1 MSLAL
6 PGSRALFSQ
15 MQHAL
20 TTHKGA
26 RVSLKKGVHQA
37 LDDFRWLLKD
47 IASRPTRIAEV
58 VPLNSSAEGHHDAS
72 GKGAGGVWFPSS
84 HLKPRG
90 KFGHKP
96 ILWRYEWPEDIIA
109 NLVTTEN
116 PSGTVT
122 NSDLELAGGL
132 IHLEAIVQTF
142 DVRERT
148 FLSKT
153 DNLATLFWQRKGS
166 ATTDKVPA
174 YLLRLFGIH
183 QRYHRYVPRHDYLS
197 GPSNPMADD
206 SSRLFELSDDELL
219 DYFNTKYSLCP
230 KQKDTFQ
237 LWTPSPQL
245 ISAVTSALRNKQSKP
260 ESLLVEPEPPMESGN
275 SGTSSALNWPLIP
288 FSKPSKTKYLSYKSS
303 HNEFAL
309 EALQETAIPSGLD
322 RLKITYG
329 MLPRRSL
336 QWGPKTHA

>member
-1 MSLAL
+1 
-6 PGSRALFSQ
+6 

-26 RVSLKKGVHQA
+26 RVALRKGVHQA
-37 LDDFRWLLKD
+37 LDDFRLLLKVVASLPTD
-47 IASRPTRIAEV
+47 IAKV

-72 GKGAGGVWFPSS
+72 GTGAGGVWFPSS
-84 HLKPRG
+84 HLNPCS
-90 KFGHKP
+90 KFDHKP
-96 ILWRYEWPEDIIA
+96 ILWRYKWPDYIIA

-142 DVRERT
+142 DVREHT

-166 ATTDKVPA
+166 ATTDKLPA
-174 YLLRLFGIH
+174 YLFRLFGIR
-183 QRYHRYVPRHDYLS
+183 QRYHPDYLS

-206 SSRLFELSDDELL
+206 SSHMFELSDDKLL
-219 DYFNTKYSLCP
+219 SYLNTKYSLCP
-230 KQKDTFQ
+230 KQKHTFQ

-245 ISAVTSALRNKQSKP
+245 ISAFTSALRNKQSKP
-260 ESLLVEPEPPMESGN
+260 DSLLVVPEPPTLSGS

-288 FSKPSKTKYLSYKSS
+288 FSKPSKTKYHSDKSL
-303 HNEFAL
+303 HNKFAL
-309 EALQETAIPSGLD
+309 EALQHPAIPSGLN
-322 RLKITYG
+322 RLTITYG

-336 QWGPKTHA
+336 QWGPKTHD